1 MKNFVL
7 LFVVA
12 VSLTLPQ
19 VYGESNRY
27 IVKFKKSP
35 MKAQTVSRMRDAP
48 RGEIIRSLK
57 NGYVIK
63 LDEGV
68 KAETLLND
76 EEVESVEQD
85 RLMHLIEPTSIQSVD
100 MNAYKK
106 ETVPHGIKRIKADTG
121 GDYSHMTV
129 AIIDTGIDTNNP
141 DLKVIKA
148 INFVNPEMTPK
159 DDNGH
164 GTHVAGTVAAKISGS
179 GVVGV
184 APGAKLIALKVLAAD
199 GSGWMSDIIEAIDW
213 VTDHADEIDVVNM
226 SLGGLGNSGMMRA
239 SIKRSVNKGVVYVA
253 AAGNSSMDIF
263 GYSKNYFDGDNFY
276 PASYPEVMTVSAM
289 ADTDGV
295 SGGFGPKTSNGDL
308 DDTLAWFSNFSYT
321 VHPENPVISPG
332 AGIDVAAPGVDILSY
347 APGNKLVKKNGTSM
361 ASPHVA
367 GAVARFISE
376 YGEDYMEN
384 GKRDAQFVYKI
395 RQALID
401 LAEPQKK
408 WNKKKDALDPDPNHE
423 GLIQL
428 P

>member
-1 MKNFVL
+1 MKKFIL
-7 LFVVA
+7 LFVISLSVA
-12 VSLTLPQ
+12 LPQ
-19 VYGESNRY
+19 AYGDSNRY
-27 IVKFKKSP
+27 IVKFKKGP
-35 MKAQTVSRMRDAP
+35 MKARVMSRMSDAP
-48 RGEIIRSLK
+48 KGQVVRSLK

-68 KAETLLND
+68 DVDTLLND

-85 RLMHLIEPTSIQSVD
+85 RLMHLIEPTSIKPADLS
-100 MNAYKK
+100 AYKK

-129 AIIDTGIDTNNP
+129 AIIDTGIDQNIP
-141 DLKVIKA
+141 DLQVIQA
-148 INFVNPEMTPK
+148 IDFVNPGTTQV

-164 GTHVAGTVAAKISGS
+164 GTHVAGTVAAKINGS

-184 APGAKLIALKVLAAD
+184 APGAKLIALKVLDAE
-199 GSGWMSDIIEAIDW
+199 GSGWMSDIIDAIDW
-213 VTDHADEIDVVNM
+213 VTEHSDEVDVVNM
-226 SLGGLGNSGMMRA
+226 SLGGLGSSQMMHD
-239 SIKRSVNKGVVYVA
+239 SIKRSVNKGVVYVV
-253 AAGNSSMDIF
+253 AAGNSSMDIY
-263 GYSKNYFDGDNFY
+263 GYSKDYYTGDNFY
-276 PASYPEVMTVSAM
+276 PASFPEVMTVSAM

-295 SGGFGPKTSNGDL
+295 SGGFGPKTTFGDL
-308 DDTLAWFSNFSYT
+308 DDTLAWFSNFSYS
-321 VHPENPVISPG
+321 VHPENPVTSPG
-332 AGIDVAAPGVDILSY
+332 AGIDVAAPGVDILSN
-347 APGNKLVKKNGTSM
+347 APGNKLVKMSGTSM

-401 LAEPQKK
+401 LAQPQEQ
-408 WNKKKDALDPDPNHE
+408 WNTNKDALDPDPNHE